1 MNAEV
6 LVIGDEILIGQ
17 TIDTNSGW
25 IAARL
30 TEHNIQTRSIRV
42 LPDVEEQILQALEAA
57 SKRSD
62 LVLLTGGLGPTRDD
76 VTKQTLSRFFQS
88 PLKMDDLVLQH
99 IERIFERSG
108 RPLLPVNIQQAE
120 VLELSEV
127 LFNEAGTAPG
137 MWIEHHDTIFVV
149 MPGVPSE
156 MKYLMDHE
164 VIPRLRQ
171 RRPSGRMLRH
181 AHLLT
186 SGIGESFLAELIKP
200 IELGLPDYIHLAYL
214 PSFSQ
219 VRLRLSAEGVN
230 QALLDEELDI
240 YVQRMKEVIG
250 VHVVNED
257 RRSLE
262 ETVLDEM
269 RSSGL
274 RLAVAESC
282 SGGMLSHLLTRIPGS
297 SEVFLGGVIAYS
309 NDLKV
314 RFLDVSRETLQRE
327 GAVSEQTALE
337 MVRGAR
343 RATGSDYAIAITGV
357 AGPGGGSDE
366 KPVGTVWIGIAGP
379 NTSYAQLF
387 RLGKRREDTIHRSSR
402 QALFQLLK
410 TIRAENQ
417 EKLK

>member
-108 RPLLPVNIQQAE
+108 RPLLPVNNQQAE

-137 MWIEHHDTIFVV
+137 MWIEYHDTIFVV

-240 YVQRMKEVIG
+240 YVQRMKELIG

-366 KPVGTVWIGIAGP
+366 KPVGTVWIGIARP

>member
-42 LPDVEEQILQALEAA
+42 LPDGEEQILQALEAA

-137 MWIEHHDTIFVV
+137 MWIEYHDTIFVV

-337 MVRGAR
+337 MARGAR

>member
-137 MWIEHHDTIFVV
+137 MWIEYHDTIFVV

-240 YVQRMKEVIG
+240 YVQRMKELIG

-337 MVRGAR
+337 MARGAR

>member
-137 MWIEHHDTIFVV
+137 MWIEYHDTIFVV

-240 YVQRMKEVIG
+240 YVQRMKELIG

>member
-108 RPLLPVNIQQAE
+108 QPLLPVNIQQAE

-137 MWIEHHDTIFVV
+137 MWIEYHDTIFVV

-337 MVRGAR
+337 MARGAR

>member
-137 MWIEHHDTIFVV
+137 MWIEYHDTIFVV

-240 YVQRMKEVIG
+240 YLQRMKEVIG

>member
-1 MNAEV
+1 MKAEI

-25 IAARL
+25 IAGRL
-30 TEHNIQTRSIRV
+30 TEYNIRIQSVRV
-42 LPDVEEQILQALEAA
+42 LADNEEQIAAALEEAA
-57 SKRSD
+57 KRSD

-76 VTKQTLSRFFQS
+76 VTKQTLSRFFRS
-88 PLKMDDLVLQH
+88 PLKISEPVLQH
-99 IERIFERSG
+99 IQKIFGRSG

-120 VLELSEV
+120 VLEASEV

-137 MWIEHHDTIFVV
+137 MWIEYQSTVFIV
-149 MPGVPSE
+149 MPGVPTE

-164 VIPRLRQ
+164 VIPRLLKH
-171 RRPSGRMLRH
+171 RPSRQILRH

-186 SGIGESFLAELIKP
+186 SGIGESFLAETLRP
-200 IELGLPDYIHLAYL
+200 IEMALPDYIHLAYL

-230 QALLDEELDI
+230 QALLDEELEI
-240 YVQRMKEVIG
+240 YLQRMKDLIG

-257 RRSLE
+257 NRSLE

-269 RSSGL
+269 RHSGF

-282 SGGMLSHLLTRIPGS
+282 SGGMLSHLITRIPGCS
-297 SEVFLGGVIAYS
+297 DVFSGGVVAYS

-314 RFLDVSRETLQRE
+314 SFLGVSEETLERF

-337 MVRGAR
+337 MAQGAR
-343 RATGSDYAIAITGV
+343 RAMNSDYAIAITGV

-366 KPVGTVWIGIAGP
+366 KPVGTVWIAISSRK
-379 NTSYAQLF
+379 TSYAQLF
-387 RLGKRREDTIHRSSR
+387 RLGNRREDTIHRSAR
-402 QALFQLLK
+402 HALFLLLK
-410 TIRAENQ
+410 TIRAEISR
-417 EKLK
+417 

>member
-337 MVRGAR
+337 MARGAR

>member
-1 MNAEV
+1 MNAEI

-17 TIDTNSGW
+17 TLDTNSGW
-25 IAARL
+25 IAGRL
-30 TEHNIQTRSIRV
+30 TEYNIRV
-42 LPDVEEQILQALEAA
+42 QSVRVLADNEEQILVALEEAA
-57 SKRSD
+57 KRSD

-76 VTKQTLSRFFQS
+76 VTKQTLSRFFRS
-88 PLKMDDLVLQH
+88 PLKINELVLRH
-99 IERIFERSG
+99 VEKIFERSG

-120 VLELSEV
+120 VLEASEV

-137 MWIEHHDTIFVV
+137 MWIEHQNSVFIV
-149 MPGVPSE
+149 MPGVPTE

-171 RRPSGRMLRH
+171 RRPSRQMLRH

-186 SGIGESFLAELIKP
+186 AGIGESFLAELLKP
-200 IELGLPDYIHLAYL
+200 IELNLPDYMHLAYL

-230 QALLDEELDI
+230 QALLEEELEI
-240 YVQRMKEVIG
+240 YIQRMKALIG

-257 RRSLE
+257 SRSLE

-269 RSSGL
+269 RNCGL

-297 SEVFLGGVIAYS
+297 SDVFSGGVVAYS
-309 NDLKV
+309 NELKV
-314 RFLDVSRETLQRE
+314 KFLEVSQDTLERY

-337 MVRGAR
+337 MATGAR
-343 RATGSDYAIAITGV
+343 RTMGSDYAVAITGV
-357 AGPGGGSDE
+357 AGPGGGSED
-366 KPVGTVWIGIAGP
+366 KPVGNVWISISGP
-379 NTSYAQLF
+379 KTSCAQLF
-387 RLGKRREDTIHRSSR
+387 RLGNRREDTIQRSSR
-402 QALFQLLK
+402 HALFQLLRA
-410 TIRAENQ
+410 IRVEIP
-417 EKLK
+417 E

>member
-149 MPGVPSE
+149 MPGVPTE

>member
-137 MWIEHHDTIFVV
+137 MWIEYHDTIFVV

-240 YVQRMKEVIG
+240 YLQRMKELIG

>member
-240 YVQRMKEVIG
+240 YVQRMKELIG

>member
-1 MNAEV
+1 M
-6 LVIGDEILIGQ
+6 
-17 TIDTNSGW
+17 
-25 IAARL
+25 
-30 TEHNIQTRSIRV
+30 
-42 LPDVEEQILQALEAA
+42 
-57 SKRSD
+57 
-62 LVLLTGGLGPTRDD
+62 
-76 VTKQTLSRFFQS
+76 
-88 PLKMDDLVLQH
+88 
-99 IERIFERSG
+99 
-108 RPLLPVNIQQAE
+108 
-120 VLELSEV
+120 
-127 LFNEAGTAPG
+127 
-137 MWIEHHDTIFVV
+137 
-149 MPGVPSE
+149 
-156 MKYLMDHE
+156 
-164 VIPRLRQ
+164 
-171 RRPSGRMLRH
+171 
-181 AHLLT
+181 
-186 SGIGESFLAELIKP
+186 
-200 IELGLPDYIHLAYL
+200 
-214 PSFSQ
+214 
-219 VRLRLSAEGVN
+219 RLSAEGVN

-337 MVRGAR
+337 MARGAR

>member
-137 MWIEHHDTIFVV
+137 MWIEHHDMIFVV

-379 NTSYAQLF
+379 NTCYAQLF

>member
-137 MWIEHHDTIFVV
+137 MWIEYHDTIFVV

>member
-42 LPDVEEQILQALEAA
+42 LPDVEEQILKALEAA

-137 MWIEHHDTIFVV
+137 MWIEYHDTIFVV

>member
-240 YVQRMKEVIG
+240 YVQRMKELIG

-257 RRSLE
+257 SRSLE

-337 MVRGAR
+337 MARGAR

>member
-240 YVQRMKEVIG
+240 YVQRMKELIG

-337 MVRGAR
+337 MARGAR